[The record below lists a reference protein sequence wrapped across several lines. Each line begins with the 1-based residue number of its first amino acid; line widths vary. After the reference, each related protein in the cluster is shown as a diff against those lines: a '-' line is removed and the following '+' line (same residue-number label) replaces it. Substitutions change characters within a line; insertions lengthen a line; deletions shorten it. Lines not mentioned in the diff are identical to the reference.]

1 MSRSFRCED
10 SLSPVLP
17 SEVRIA
23 VLSSLWQGQHRR
35 EALWRWV
42 MMGPTGNWASS
53 NAAFT
58 TSCRSCGSAIVR
70 PFFASRFSAMLLSP
84 KLSHQV
90 RQLTYRIS
98 SESYPGNQEC
108 VVNYYGAER
117 LYTDIEQPLT

>member
-1 MSRSFRCED
+1 MLKIEIIQSNYISNTKNEI
-10 SLSPVLP
+10 SYAIKV
-17 SEVRIA
+17 
-23 VLSSLWQGQHRR
+23 
-35 EALWRWV
+35 
-42 MMGPTGNWASS
+42 PTGNWASS

-70 PFFASRFSAMLLSP
+70 LFFASRFSAMLLSP

-117 LYTDIEQPLT
+117 L